1 MPRRPRDSANEDL
14 SPSKV
19 RRLKAPLL
27 ARSALVGVLLFVG
40 YYLLPL
46 NTTED
51 IGPLLL
57 IGG

>member
-1 MPRRPRDSANEDL
+1 MPRRDRDSATRIC
-14 SPSKV
+14 P
-19 RRLKAPLL
+19 RPRCRLKAPLL

>member
-1 MPRRPRDSANEDL
+1 
-14 SPSKV
+14 
-19 RRLKAPLL
+19 LL